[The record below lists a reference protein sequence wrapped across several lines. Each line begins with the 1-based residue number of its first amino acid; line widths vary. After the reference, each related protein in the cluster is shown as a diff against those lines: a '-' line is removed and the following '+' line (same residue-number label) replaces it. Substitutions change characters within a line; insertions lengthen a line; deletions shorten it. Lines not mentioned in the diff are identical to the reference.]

1 MNFLISLIGILVGIL
16 GAYVGYSSK
25 QKYDL
30 KQKNA
35 DAVETAKKAS
45 ETISALKVINNVNR
59 TNKERVDE
67 IMRLR
72 EETNDE
78 EVINRLNDITRDA
91 LGRMQDGRADNR
103 M

>member
-16 GAYVGYSSK
+16 GAYFGFTSK

-30 KQKNA
+30 KQENA
-35 DAVETAKKAS
+35 NAVQTAKKAS
-45 ETISALKVINNVNR
+45 ETISALKVINNVNL
-59 TNKERVDE
+59 TNRQRVDE

-91 LGRMQDGRADNR
+91 LGRMQDGRTDNR
-103 M
+103 I